1 MSPEFFFFIM
11 GRTTNLSTSKTGK
24 STSLGKIQMNI
35 QTFPVNIKSTLRY
48 LPWGVGITQI
58 G

>member
-1 MSPEFFFFIM
+1 M